1 MKMLHRFIRLAKAA
15 MLIYGMTI
23 IPFAQSSFAQLQ
35 NNYFEKTS
43 TSEENGPHSVA
54 PAEISDVVKM
64 AIPTSMIQRY
74 NILPKKSAT
83 VEAPVLLLTLK
94 DRWEEAWLGSP
105 AVADIDNDGEQEI
118 IVPRA
123 NALTVWNADGSLF
136 WKFNDTP
143 GRIFA
148 SPVVANF
155 RDDAHLEIAFA
166 ARDQIFMLDAYGNVL
181 SGFPVTWENEMRSLA
196 AGDVDGDGK
205 LDLVAALAYSSST
218 DVMNAWHADGSQV
231 EGFPPNSSGSSG
243 CDQACYPAGCYDQNI
258 AIGDLD
264 GDLKMDIVVP
274 HDNAYASFHKG
285 SGEAFDANAM
295 FQNCTKTPGVRYLHD
310 LALAQQGWPNNED
323 VDLQSEFTNTAPAIT
338 DVDGDGINE
347 IVLLGHVQN
356 ASGTDL
362 LKGVAL
368 WVVRPDASRIPGWE
382 TPFHAPD
389 YLAGLNSFQ
398 GTNIVGATNQV
409 AIADINSNKPGPE
422 FIFAGFDGKIHAV
435 ASDKSELW
443 SFIYT
448 TDTTVLTGGVVV
460 GDLSRDSIPEIVFNT
475 YSTDNDKGA
484 LFVLD
489 ASGNELHRVPL
500 PRRGAM
506 PVPTLADVDN
516 NGTVEIVVSLKDAE
530 DNVESVLVYTVD
542 SSSVNN
548 LIWPTGRGNL
558 LRNGWWVNT
567 DTGPT
572 TVKTLN
578 EKPLLHQLFQ
588 NYPNPFNSST
598 QIKFYLADPN
608 YVNIEV
614 YNTLGKRIK
623 TLLKKPLNAGHHE
636 VIFNAQNLSSGIY
649 FYRIQAGAFQDVKK
663 MILIR

>member
-1 MKMLHRFIRLAKAA
+1 MKILRRFKRLAKAA
-15 MLIYGMTI
+15 MLLFGITI
-23 IPFAQSSFAQLQ
+23 FTFLQSSFAHSQK
-35 NNYFEKTS
+35 NYFEKINTY
-43 TSEENGPHSVA
+43 EGNGPHSIVLN
-54 PAEISDVVKM
+54 EFSDVGEM
-64 AIPTSMIQRY
+64 SMPISMIQRT
-74 NILPKKSAT
+74 NILSKESTT
-83 VEAPVLLLTLK
+83 VEEPVLLLTLK

-123 NALTVWNADGSLF
+123 NALIVWNADGSIF
-136 WKFNDTP
+136 WKFNATP

-155 RDDAHLEIAFA
+155 RDDARLEIAFA
-166 ARDQIFMLDAYGNVL
+166 ARDQVFMLNADGNVL
-181 SGFPVTWENEMRSLA
+181 SGFPVTWEGEIRSLA
-196 AGDVDGDGK
+196 AGDVDGDGE
-205 LDLVAALAYSSST
+205 LDLVAALANSSPT
-218 DVMNAWHADGSQV
+218 DVINAWQADGSQV

-243 CDQACYPAGCYDQNI
+243 CDQDCYPAGCYDQNI

-264 GDLKMDIVVP
+264 GDLKLDIVVP
-274 HDNAYASFHKG
+274 HDNAYASFYKG

-310 LALAQQGWPNNED
+310 LTLAQQGWSNNED
-323 VDLQSEFTNTAPAIT
+323 VDLQSQFTNTAPAIT

-356 ASGTDL
+356 ASMTDL
-362 LKGVAL
+362 MKGVAL
-368 WVVRPDASRIPGWE
+368 WVVRPDASRILGWE
-382 TPFHAPD
+382 TPFHAPY
-389 YLAGLNSFQ
+389 YLAGLWSFQ

-422 FIFAGFDGKIHAV
+422 FIFAGFDGKIHTV

-460 GDLSRDSIPEIVFNT
+460 GDLSKDNIPEIVFNT

-506 PVPTLADVDN
+506 PVPTLADIDK

-530 DNVESVLVYTVD
+530 DKVESVLIYTVG

-558 LRNGWWVNT
+558 LRNGCWVNP
-567 DTGPT
+567 DTGVN
-572 TVKTLN
+572 TVKTFD
-578 EKPLLHQLFQ
+578 EKALLYQLFQ

-598 QIKFYLADPN
+598 QIKFYLPYTN
-608 YVNIEV
+608 YISIEV

-623 TLLKKPLNAGHHE
+623 TLLKEKLNAGYHE
-636 VIFNAQNLSSGIY
+636 VVFNTQDISSGIY
-649 FYRIQAGAFQDVKK
+649 FYRIQAGEFQDVKK

>member
-1 MKMLHRFIRLAKAA
+1 MKMLHRFTSLAKAA
-15 MLIYGMTI
+15 MLLFGLTI
-23 IPFAQSSFAQLQ
+23 FPFAQSSFAQSQ
-35 NNYFEKTS
+35 TKYFAKT
-43 TSEENGPHSVA
+43 
-54 PAEISDVVKM
+54 
-64 AIPTSMIQRY
+64 
-74 NILPKKSAT
+74 SAT
-83 VEAPVLLLTLK
+83 VEEPALLLTLK

-123 NALTVWNADGSLF
+123 NAVCVWNADGSLF

-155 RDDAHLEIAFA
+155 RDDARLEIAFA
-166 ARDQIFMLDAYGNVL
+166 SRDQVFMLDAAGNVL
-181 SGFPVTWENEMRSLA
+181 SGFPVTWEDEIRSLA
-196 AGDVDGDGK
+196 AGDVDGDGN
-205 LDLVAALAYSSST
+205 LDLVAALASGTPT
-218 DVMNAWHADGSQV
+218 DVMNAWQADGSQV
-231 EGFPPNSSGSSG
+231 EGFPPNNAGSSG
-243 CDQACYPAGCYDQNI
+243 CDEDCYPAGCYDQNI

-264 GDLKMDIVVP
+264 GDLKLDIVVP
-274 HDNAYASFHKG
+274 HDNAYASFHTG

-295 FQNCTKTPGVRYLHD
+295 FQNCTKTPGVIYLHD
-310 LALAQQGWPNNED
+310 LALAQQGWSNNQD
-323 VDLQSEFTNTAPAIT
+323 VDLQSEFPTTAPAIT

-356 ASGTDL
+356 VSKTDL

-368 WVVRPDASRIPGWE
+368 WVVRSDASRIPGWE
-382 TPFHAPD
+382 TPFHASN
-389 YLAGLNSFQ
+389 YLAGLRHFQ

-409 AIADINSNKPGPE
+409 TIADINPNKPGPE
-422 FIFAGFDGKIHAV
+422 FIFAGLDGKIHSV

-475 YSTDNDKGA
+475 YSTENDKGA

-489 ASGNELHRVPL
+489 ASGNQLHRVPL

-506 PVPTLADVDN
+506 PVPTLADIDN

-530 DNVESVLVYTVD
+530 DKVESVLVYTVA
-542 SSSVNN
+542 SSSVNQ

-558 LRNGWWVNT
+558 LRNGWLENT
-567 DTGPT
+567 ETGPT
-572 TVKTLN
+572 TVWPLN
-578 EKPLLHQLFQ
+578 EKNQQYQLFQ
-588 NYPNPFNSST
+588 NYPNPFNPST
-598 QIKFYLADPN
+598 QIKFYLSDPN
-608 YVNIEV
+608 YVKIEV

-623 TLLKKPLNAGHHE
+623 TLLKKRLNAGHHE
-636 VIFNAQNLSSGIY
+636 VIFNAQDLSTGIY

-663 MILIR
+663 MVLIR

>member
-1 MKMLHRFIRLAKAA
+1 V
-15 MLIYGMTI
+15 
-23 IPFAQSSFAQLQ
+23 
-35 NNYFEKTS
+35 
-43 TSEENGPHSVA
+43 EE
-54 PAEISDVVKM
+54 
-64 AIPTSMIQRY
+64 
-74 NILPKKSAT
+74 
-83 VEAPVLLLTLK
+83 PVLLLTLK
-94 DRWEEAWLGSP
+94 DSWEEAWLGSLSI
-105 AVADIDNDGEQEI
+105 ADIDNDGEQVI

-123 NALTVWNADGSLF
+123 NALIVWNADGSLF

-155 RDDAHLEIAFA
+155 RDDTRLEIAFA
-166 ARDQIFMLDAYGNVL
+166 SRDQVFMLDAAGNIF
-181 SGFPVTWENEMRSLA
+181 SGFPVTWEDEMRSFA
-196 AGDVDGDGK
+196 AGDVDGDGN
-205 LDLVAALAYSSST
+205 LDLVAALASGTPT
-218 DVMNAWHADGSQV
+218 DAMNAWKADGSQV
-231 EGFPPNSSGSSG
+231 EGFPPNSAGSSG
-243 CDQACYPAGCYDQNI
+243 CDEDCYPAGCYDQNI

-264 GDLKMDIVVP
+264 GDLKLDIVVP

-295 FQNCTKTPGVRYLHD
+295 FLNCTKTPGVIYLHD
-310 LALAQQGWPNNED
+310 LALAQQGWSNNQD
-323 VDLQSEFTNTAPAIT
+323 VDLQSEFTASAPAIT

-356 ASGTDL
+356 VSHTDL

-368 WVVRPDASRIPGWE
+368 C
-382 TPFHAPD
+382 
-389 YLAGLNSFQ
+389 LAGLEHFQ

-409 AIADINSNKPGPE
+409 AIADINSSKPGPE
-422 FIFAGFDGKIHAV
+422 FIFAGFDGKIHTV

-443 SFIYT
+443 TFIYT

-475 YSTDNDKGA
+475 YSTENDMGA

-489 ASGNELHRVPL
+489 ANGNELHRVPL

-506 PVPTLADVDN
+506 PVPTLADIDN

-530 DNVESVLVYTVD
+530 DMVESVLVYTVN
-542 SSSVNN
+542 SSLSNH

-558 LRNGWWVNT
+558 LRNGWWVNP

-572 TVKTLN
+572 TVNTLN
-578 EKPLLHQLFQ
+578 EKPLQYQLFQ

-598 QIKFYLADPN
+598 QIKIYLQHPN
-608 YVNIEV
+608 DVNIEV

-623 TLLKKPLNAGHHE
+623 TLLKKRLNAGHHE
-636 VIFNAQNLSSGIY
+636 VIFNAQDLSSGIY
-649 FYRIQAGAFQDVKK
+649 FYRIQTGAFQDVKK
-663 MILIR
+663 MIVIR

>member
-1 MKMLHRFIRLAKAA
+1 MLHRSIRLAKAA
-15 MLIYGMTI
+15 MLLFGMTI
-23 IPFAQSSFAQLQ
+23 IPFAQSSSAQSQ
-35 NNYFEKTS
+35 KSYFEKTS
-43 TSEENGPHSVA
+43 AIVEE
-54 PAEISDVVKM
+54 
-64 AIPTSMIQRY
+64 
-74 NILPKKSAT
+74 
-83 VEAPVLLLTLK
+83 PVLLLTLK

-105 AVADIDNDGEQEI
+105 AIADINNDGEQEI

-123 NALTVWNADGSLF
+123 NALIVWKADGSLF

-148 SPVVANF
+148 SPVVADF
-155 RDDAHLEIAFA
+155 RDDARLEIAFA
-166 ARDQIFMLDAYGNVL
+166 ARDQVFMLDANGNVL
-181 SGFPVTWENEMRSLA
+181 SGFPVTWEDEIRSLA

-205 LDLVAALAYSSST
+205 PDLVAALAYSSPT

-231 EGFPPNSSGSSG
+231 EGFPPNSAGSSG
-243 CDQACYPAGCYDQNI
+243 CDLACYPAGCYDQNI

-264 GDLKMDIVVP
+264 GDLELDIVVP

-310 LALAQQGWPNNED
+310 LALAQQGWSNNQD
-323 VDLQSEFTNTAPAIT
+323 VDLQSEFTCTAPAIT

-356 ASGTDL
+356 VSHTDL

-368 WVVRPDASRIPGWE
+368 WVVRPDASRINGWE

-389 YLAGLNSFQ
+389 YLAGLGSFQ

-409 AIADINSNKPGPE
+409 AVADINSNKPGPE
-422 FIFAGFDGKIHAV
+422 FIFAGLDGKIHTV

-475 YSTDNDKGA
+475 YSTENDKGA

-506 PVPTLADVDN
+506 PVPTLADIDN
-516 NGTVEIVVSLKDAE
+516 NGTVEIVLSLKDAE
-530 DNVESVLVYTVD
+530 DMVESVLVYTVD
-542 SSSVNN
+542 SSTDNN

-558 LRNGWWVNT
+558 LRNGWWVNP

-572 TVKTLN
+572 TIKTLN
-578 EKPLLHQLFQ
+578 EKPLQYQLFQ

-598 QIKFYLADPN
+598 QIKFYLQDPN
-608 YVNIEV
+608 DVNIEV

-623 TLLKKPLNAGHHE
+623 TLLKKRLNAGHHE
-636 VIFNAQNLSSGIY
+636 VIFKAQDLSSGIY
-649 FYRIQAGAFQDVKK
+649 FYRIQAGAFQDVKQ
-663 MILIR
+663 MILIK

>member
-1 MKMLHRFIRLAKAA
+1 MNMKMAHRFIRPAKAA
-15 MLIYGMTI
+15 MLLFGMAI
-23 IPFAQSSFAQLQ
+23 VPFAQSSSAQSQ
-35 NNYFEKTS
+35 KDYFE
-43 TSEENGPHSVA
+43 
-54 PAEISDVVKM
+54 
-64 AIPTSMIQRY
+64 
-74 NILPKKSAT
+74 KKSAT
-83 VEAPVLLLTLK
+83 VEEPVLLLTLK

-123 NALTVWNADGSLF
+123 NALIVWNADGSLS

-148 SPVVANF
+148 SPVVADF
-155 RDDAHLEIAFA
+155 RDDARLEIAFA
-166 ARDQIFMLDAYGNVL
+166 AGDQVFMLDAAGNVL
-181 SGFPVTWENEMRSLA
+181 SGFPVTWEGEIRSLA

-205 LDLVAALAYSSST
+205 LDLVAAPAQMVPT
-218 DVMNAWHADGSQV
+218 DVVNAWQADGSQV

-243 CDQACYPAGCYDQNI
+243 CDEACYPAGCYDQNI
-258 AIGDLD
+258 AVGDLD

-274 HDNAYASFHKG
+274 HDNAYASFYKG
-285 SGEAFDANAM
+285 TGEAFDANAM

-310 LALAQQGWPNNED
+310 LALAQQGWSNNQD
-323 VDLQSEFTNTAPAIT
+323 VDLQSEFTCTAPAIA
-338 DVDGDGINE
+338 DVDGDGANE
-347 IVLLGHVQN
+347 IVLLGHVKN

-362 LKGVAL
+362 LKGVAM

-382 TPFHAPD
+382 APFHAPD
-389 YLAGLNSFQ
+389 YLAGLESFQ
-398 GTNIVGATNQV
+398 GTNIVGTTNQV
-409 AIADINSNKPGPE
+409 AVADINPDKPGPE
-422 FIFAGFDGKIHAV
+422 FIFAGFDGKIHTV

-443 SFIYT
+443 SFVYT

-460 GDLSRDSIPEIVFNT
+460 GDLSGDGISEIVFNT

-506 PVPTLADVDN
+506 PVPTLADIDN

-530 DNVESVLVYTVD
+530 DNVESVLVYTV
-542 SSSVNN
+542 SSSSANN
-548 LIWPTGRGNL
+548 LAWPTGRGNP
-558 LRNGWWVNT
+558 LRNGWWENPG
-567 DTGPT
+567 TGPNA
-572 TVKTLN
+572 VKTLTKN
-578 EKPLLHQLFQ
+578 PQLNQLFQ
-588 NYPNPFNSST
+588 NHPNPFNSST
-598 QIKFYLADPN
+598 QIKFYLAVPN
-608 YVNIEV
+608 NVNIEV

-623 TLLKKPLNAGHHE
+623 TLLQKRLDAGHHE
-636 VIFNAQNLSSGIY
+636 VTFNTQDLPGGIY

-663 MILIR
+663 MILRR